1 MTIISQMTEQVLEGK
16 ALNTQQ
22 FQDMVATLKNNT
34 YDEAQL
40 AAWLMAVRCK
50 GLSLEETADLTMAM
64 VTHSDGDLI
73 SIVDKHSTGGVGDS
87 VTFLAL
93 PIASACGIPIIK
105 LSGIMLGFTGGT
117 VDKLLAIPGIVLDK
131 SPEEIHKQVDE
142 VGLYIGMQTGEICF
156 ADKIMY
162 ELRNRTGSVESI
174 PLIASSILSKKL
186 STGAK
191 NLVIDLKYGNGA
203 FMKDK
208 DSAEK
213 LKEYMTFICNKA
225 GVGLRV
231 ILEEAN
237 EPLASKIGTGIE
249 VKNAL
254 RLLDARELYDEEDQ
268 KLLDTGLEV
277 ASAMIELALHVPA
290 QKAQQEAK
298 KALTSG
304 AASNTFC
311 AMIQSQSGD
320 LEAFHAQK
328 PDYKFDIQADYGGIL
343 RYIDTAKLGSLIN
356 DTSLYG
362 AETHK
367 PDPTFGVTL
376 YKRTGETLK
385 RGDTLMRISYN
396 KRELQ
401 EIDRVAPKLRD
412 CFHIE
417 RMRVSFD

>member
-1 MTIISQMTEQVLEGK
+1 MTEQVLKGAVIK
-16 ALNTQQ
+16 AQQ
-22 FQDMVATLKNNT
+22 FRDMVASLKEKT

-50 GLSLEETADLTMAM
+50 GLSLDETADLTMAM
-64 VTHSDGDLI
+64 VTHSDETLT

-105 LSGIMLGFTGGT
+105 LSGKMLGFTGGT
-117 VDKLLAIPGIVLDK
+117 VDKLLAIPGIALDK
-131 SPEEIHKQVDE
+131 SPEEIHEQVDQ

-208 DSAEK
+208 ESAEK
-213 LKEYMTFICNKA
+213 LRDYMAAICNKV

-237 EPLASKIGTGIE
+237 EPLASQIGTGIE

-254 RLLDARELYDEEDQ
+254 RLLDAKELYDDDDQ
-268 KLLDTGLEV
+268 KLLDTALEV
-277 ASAMIELALHVPA
+277 ASAMVELALDLPS
-290 QKAQQEAK
+290 QEAPK
-298 KALTSG
+298 RAKNALKSG
-304 AASNTFC
+304 KAASTFR
-311 AMIQSQSGD
+311 AMIQAQGGD
-320 LEAFHAQK
+320 LQALHAQK
-328 PDYKFDIQADYGGIL
+328 PEYKFDIQADYGGIL
-343 RYIDTAKLGSLIN
+343 RQIDTARLGSLVN
-356 DTSLYG
+356 DASMYG
-362 AETHK
+362 SEDHLA
-367 PDPTFGVTL
+367 DPTFGVQL

-385 RGDTLMRISYN
+385 RGEALLRISYN
-396 KRELQ
+396 QRELQ
-401 EIDRVAPKLRD
+401 EIDRIAPKLRD

-417 RMRVSFD
+417 RMRVNWN